1 MKNILTFVIPV
12 RHQDTAKDWP
22 QIKRQLGDTI
32 RSIAQQDSDGW
43 KAIIVANHGADL
55 PDIPKGFEVKR
66 VDFPPAKVPERGTIL
81 SEEVYNVTR
90 WDKGRRILAGML
102 QAGEMG
108 HVMVVDN
115 DDFVSRRLTSF
126 VAANQKA
133 NGWYFYDGY
142 VWGEGGRILFLFP
155 DFSHLCGT
163 SHVIRAD
170 LYQLPS
176 SLDSADETYVKHML
190 GSHVFLREHLDK
202 TGNPLAPLPFPGAIY
217 RTNHSESI
225 SHSGSTL
232 RRYFFRRQILTNP
245 AAFYRRARRL
255 QLKTSRIEKEF
266 MGGAAT
272 S

>member
-12 RHQDTAKDWP
+12 RHQDTARDW
-22 QIKRQLGDTI
+22 QRIKRQLGDTI

-43 KAIIVANHGADL
+43 KAVIVANEGADL
-55 PDIPKGFEVKR
+55 PDIPNGFEVKR
-66 VDFPPAKVPERGTIL
+66 VNFPPASIPDSHATP
-81 SEEVYNVTR
+81 SEKIFDAIR
-90 WDKGRRILAGML
+90 LDKGRRILAGML
-102 QAGEMG
+102 HAGEMG

-126 VAANQKA
+126 VAANQDA

-163 SHVIRAD
+163 SHIIRAD

-176 SLDSADETYVKHML
+176 SLESADENYIKQML
-190 GSHVFLREHLDK
+190 GSHIFVDDHLKK
-202 TGNPLAPLPFPGAIY
+202 TGNPLSRLPFPGAIY
-217 RTNHSESI
+217 RTNHAESI
-225 SHSGSTL
+225 SFSGSTL
-232 RRYFFRRQILTNP
+232 KQYFFRKQMLTSP
-245 AAFYRRARRL
+245 AVFYERVRRL
-255 QLKTSRIEKEF
+255 QLKNSRIEREF
-266 MGGAAT
+266 MGAA